1 MLAIQILDGLLI
13 KLINFKCFGGSKT
26 LSEVMIKPGWCGRH
40 LKLYLNRAKITLKS
54 VRVFA
59 TITRLGKPDY
69 PDKTQSHPRIQSLIW
84 MDWIS
89 SYELNGWIG

>member
-1 MLAIQILDGLLI
+1 MLTIQILDTLLI

-26 LSEVMIKPGWCGRH
+26 LSEVMIKLRWCGRH
-40 LKLYLNRAKITLKS
+40 WKLYLNCAQITLKS
-54 VRVFA
+54 VRVVA
-59 TITRLGKPDY
+59 TITRLGTPDY

-84 MDWIS
+84 MDWIG